1 MSTTA
6 TFRKQ
11 PKKTSLKEEARMM
24 SEHVEQVIKSGE
36 ARQFM
41 VKHGFVTK
49 TGKLTKRYG
58 G

>member
-1 MSTTA
+1 
-6 TFRKQ
+6 
-11 PKKTSLKEEARMM
+11 MM

>member
-1 MSTTA
+1 MTA
-6 TFRKQ
+6 TLRKQ